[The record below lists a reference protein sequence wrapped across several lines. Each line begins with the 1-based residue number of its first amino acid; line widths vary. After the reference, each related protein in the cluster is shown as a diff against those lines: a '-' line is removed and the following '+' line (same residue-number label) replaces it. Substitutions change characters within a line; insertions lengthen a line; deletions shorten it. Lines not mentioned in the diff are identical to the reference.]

1 MKRTIIIVSLITTIN
16 KVTVKKDKDQDQGK
30 SKSKTKIIM
39 IIKLNR

>member
-30 SKSKTKIIM
+30 SKSKTNIIIVIKI
-39 IIKLNR
+39 NR